1 MRYSQ
6 PHVSQLYKWAVDAQ
20 VQGQWA
26 PALSN
31 WNQVLK
37 LKQDPRCFQQRGLC
51 YWYLEDY
58 KNSLRDFQHSYN
70 LYLCQKLFAYKSF
83 MAYVS
88 VLDVLET
95 KDEVKR
101 VILQSMEVVAEKI
114 GDRRQSDLIWR
125 CLSIGLELVDR
136 RRELADYYL
145 PQPWEDWDTWGI
157 APAIIVS

>member
-1 MRYSQ
+1 MRYS
-6 PHVSQLYKWAVDAQ
+6 PSVLQLYKWAIDAQ

-26 PALSN
+26 SALSN

-37 LKQDPRCFQQRGLC
+37 LKQDPHCFQQRGLC

-58 KNSLRDFQHSYN
+58 KNSLRDFQRSYS
-70 LYLCQKLFAYKSF
+70 LYLDQKLFAYKSF
-83 MAYVS
+83 VAYAS
-88 VLDVLET
+88 VLDVLES
-95 KDEVKR
+95 KDEVKS
-101 VILQSMEVVAEKI
+101 VILQSMELAEKI

-136 RRELADYYL
+136 QRELADYYL
-145 PQPWEDWDTWGI
+145 PQPWEDWDNWGI